1 MNLTRLIPPEGKER
15 RMTLFQRLKNA
26 AEHEWSAYTDHS
38 FLHQLEAGTLPE
50 AAFQNYLVQ
59 DYLFLIQFARAYA
72 LAAYKGRTLADIT
85 QGLRGLSA
93 SVEETE
99 LHVRLC
105 ARWGISREEMEATP
119 EHPATVAYTRY
130 VLDAGMR
137 GDLLDLQV
145 ALAPCVV
152 GYAEI
157 GVRLQ
162 PALDANPDHP
172 YADWIA
178 EYASDQ
184 SQQLAANAVAEIDA
198 LGERF
203 LPEGRFPE
211 VAETFA
217 TATRMES
224 AFWQMGLDTRAAEQA
239 QR

>member
-1 MNLTRLIPPEGKER
+1 
-15 RMTLFQRLKNA
+15 MTLFDRLKTA
-26 AEHEWSAYTDHS
+26 AEPEWSAYTGHS
-38 FLHQLEAGTLPE
+38 FLRQLEDGTLPE
-50 AAFQNYLVQ
+50 AAFRNYLIQ

-85 QGLRGLSA
+85 QGLRGLNA

-105 ARWGISREEMEATP
+105 AAWGISREQMEATP

-130 VLDAGMR
+130 VLDTGMR
-137 GDLLDLQV
+137 GDLLDLHV
-145 ALAPCVV
+145 ALSPCVV

-157 GVRLQ
+157 GARLR
-162 PALDANPDHP
+162 PTLEANPDHP
-172 YADWIA
+172 YAEWIA
-178 EYASDQ
+178 EYSSEE
-184 SQQLAANAVAEIDA
+184 SQQLAAEATAAIDA

-203 LPEGRFPE
+203 LPEARFSE

-224 AFWQMGLDTRAAEQA
+224 AFWQMGLDLGAADQGRPLA
-239 QR
+239 H